1 MHPFAEVIHLADAKS
16 VRYAVIGLGWIA
28 QEVVLP
34 AFEHGAHSE
43 LAALV
48 TGDAD
53 KARELGQ
60 AYKIP
65 RTYSYQEFDHL
76 LATGKIDA
84 VYISL
89 PNSMHAEYAVRAA
102 RAGVHVL
109 CEKPMAA
116 SIGECKDMI
125 RAAEDAGTLLMI
137 AYRLHF
143 EPANL
148 KAIELLRSGEIGQ
161 PRTFASSFSQ
171 NVKPGDIRLKE
182 DLAGGPLM
190 DMSIYQIN
198 AARYLFRDEP
208 TEVIAFAAKAAGDD
222 RFREVYESISAL
234 LRFPGEQIAAFTTSF
249 GGAAS
254 DDWQLVGTRGTVN
267 LKHAFEYHEEKEMTI
282 TIEGKQ
288 KKESFP
294 KLDQFGAEIQYFSEC
309 ILEGK
314 NPEPSGREGLADIR
328 VIEGLLKSIEEN
340 KPVSLVPY
348 EVAARP
354 SGEQEVKLP
363 PVKSK
368 KIVHAAAPTAS

>member
-1 MHPFAEVIHLADAKS
+1 MADSKS
-16 VRYAVIGLGWIA
+16 VRYAVVGLGWIA

-34 AFEHGAHSE
+34 AFEHSAHSE

-48 TGDAD
+48 TGDAE
-53 KARELGQ
+53 KARELGE

-65 RTYSYQEFDHL
+65 RTYSYEEFDRVL
-76 LATGKIDA
+76 VSEEVDA
-84 VYISL
+84 IYISL
-89 PNSMHAEYAVRAA
+89 PNSMHAEYAIRAA
-102 RAGVHVL
+102 QAGIHVL

-116 SIGECKDMI
+116 SIGECKEMI

-148 KAIELLRSGEIGQ
+148 KAIELVGSGEIGQ
-161 PRTFASSFSQ
+161 PRTFVSSFSQ

-198 AARYLFRDEP
+198 AARYLFREEP
-208 TEVIAFAAKAAGDD
+208 TEVMAFATRPTGDD

-234 LRFPGEQIAAFTTSF
+234 LRFPGDQIAAFTTSF

-254 DDWQLVGTRGTVN
+254 DEWQLVGTRGTVN

-282 TIEGKQ
+282 TIEGKE

-314 NPEPSGREGLADIR
+314 NPEPSGQEGLADIR

-348 EVAARP
+348 EVGARP
-354 SGEQEVKLP
+354 SGEQEMKLP

-368 KIVHAAAPTAS
+368 KIVHAAAPTGS